1 MVTEGAGGVNV
12 SSWKPGEIRLQTST
26 PTGMQIRVSQ
36 FYYPNWTAQLNSV
49 PTKINIEPSK
59 PDGLISLS
67 IPSGEHEVLLQLQ
80 QGPAETVGKIISLI
94 SIVLVC
100 FWCLFVTRRR
110 YQTRP

>member
-1 MVTEGAGGVNV
+1 
-12 SSWKPGEIRLQTST
+12 
-26 PTGMQIRVSQ
+26 MQIRVSQ